1 MQTYRLDRVYKS
13 LIVLVIIVALLVVL
27 KDIFIPIAFSAL
39 FAVVLLPFAKKVE
52 AKTGRIFSIIIVL
65 LGAFIFMA
73 LITWFVIN
81 QLTGLVASLP
91 DLEEKMYTMV
101 NQASY
106 NLNQLYNISSEEQTQ
121 MVKDG
126 LKELSTYMGGLLLST
141 SYLLYFFIQV
151 PIYIF
156 PFLLYRDKFR
166 DFFLSFTS
174 DSELKWK
181 KDIEGVVRSYISGL
195 MIVVFIAGVLNSI
208 GLLALGIEHAIF
220 FGFLSGTLTMIPY
233 IGISIGATLPAVIAL
248 LTKDSIW
255 YAIGVIAVHGFVQF
269 LEGNFITPKVTG
281 SKISINALAAILALL
296 IGGKIWGIAGMIL
309 AVPGIGIAKILFSY
323 SSSLRPLVILLED
336 KSSVDHSLPV
346 DPPAETDQVTPS

>member
-13 LIVLVIIVALLVVL
+13 LVVLVIVVALLVLL

-39 FAVVLLPFAKKVE
+39 FAVVLLPLAKKIE
-52 AKTGRIFSIIIVL
+52 ARTGRIFSIVLVL
-65 LGAFIFMA
+65 LGAFLFMA
-73 LITWFVIN
+73 LVTWFVIS

-91 DLEEKMYTMV
+91 SLEEKFYDMV

-106 NLNQLYNISSEEQTQ
+106 SLNQSFNISTEEQTQ
-121 MVKDG
+121 MLKDG
-126 LKELSTYMGGLLLST
+126 LKELSAYLGGLLLST

-156 PFLLYRDKFR
+156 LFLLYRDKFR
-166 DFFLSFTS
+166 DFFLSFTA

-181 KDIEGVVRSYISGL
+181 KDIEGVIRSYISGL
-195 MIVVFIAGVLNSI
+195 MIVVLIAGTLNSI

-233 IGISIGATLPAVIAL
+233 IGISIGAALPTIIAL
-248 LTKDSIW
+248 LTKDNAW
-255 YAIGVIAVHGFVQF
+255 YAVGVIAVHGFVQF

-281 SKISINALAAILALL
+281 SKISINAMAAILALL

-323 SSSLRPLVILLED
+323 SPSLRPLVILLED
-336 KSSVDHSLPV
+336 KSSVDHSTSANSL
-346 DPPAETDQVTPS
+346 AEADQVTPS